1 MVPAE
6 KNFTDDNPKTSCD
19 CGIIFLR
26 RKGSEPFNDSD
37 NDKFFIS
44 TKVTYSILNQVKI
57 GHYLKLDAVVLAE
70 KIVNFFLF
78 CHYYLL

>member
-1 MVPAE
+1 MQKRILQMITKKLLVIAVLYFYVE
-6 KNFTDDNPKTSCD
+6 
-19 CGIIFLR
+19 R
-26 RKGSEPFNDSD
+26 VQ
-37 NDKFFIS
+37 FFIS